1 MIGTLYI
8 GPQDYDFGH
17 HDTELLTQDNYA
29 SVIRSRKVADY
40 QTSIEDLGLKV
51 KECKKLVNN
60 CNAIELLEWTVLS
73 SRDYPSYNVIL
84 ALSELVDPGTDLA
97 KIYIK
102 HADYARALRTTDNPV
117 LWTAGCSYT
126 SSVGVEL
133 NERWGHLV
141 ASELGLEEVNIAR
154 GGASIWDASDQILRS
169 DIRKDDTVVWGLTS
183 VGRVE
188 IVQDGQL
195 NSSPINNYQQLDL
208 EKQYYTLD
216 YFDSST
222 IEMKYVRQIQQVIN
236 FCNKIGAKLHIVN
249 FLEQNGITTRYLTDK
264 NVSYIDLRA
273 QVHSKAIDLG
283 TDGKHPGPLQ
293 HQQYAKEIIKLIQGE
308 QL

>member
-8 GPQDYDFGH
+8 GTQDYDFDH
-17 HDTELLTQDNYA
+17 LDTELLTKDNYA
-29 SVIRSRKVADY
+29 SVIKSQKVIDY
-40 QTSIEDLGLKV
+40 HTSIEDLHLKV

-60 CNAIELLEWTVLS
+60 CNVIELLEWKTLTS
-73 SRDYPSYNVIL
+73 CDYPNYVHIL
-84 ALSELVDPGTDLA
+84 ALSELVDPTTDLA

-102 HADYARALRTTDNPV
+102 HADYARALRTTDDPV
-117 LWTAGCSYT
+117 LWAAGCSFT
-126 SSVGVEL
+126 SAVGVEL

-154 GGASIWDASDQILRS
+154 GGASIWNASDQILRS

-195 NSSPINNYQQLDL
+195 NSSTVSRYQQLDL

-222 IEMKYVRQIQQVIN
+222 IKVKYVRQIQQVIN
-236 FCNKIGAKLHIVN
+236 FCSKIGAKLHIVN
-249 FLEQNGITTRYLTDK
+249 FLEKDGITTRYLTDT
-264 NVSYIDLRA
+264 NVSYIDLKSQA
-273 QVHSKAIDLG
+273 IETIDLG
-283 TDGKHPGPLQ
+283 TDGEHPGPKQ
-293 HQQYAKEIIKLIQGE
+293 HQKYAKEIIKLIQGE

>member
-8 GPQDYDFGH
+8 GTKDYDFSQLKS
-17 HDTELLTQDNYA
+17 EFLTKENYKSA
-29 SVIRSRKVADY
+29 TTGWRQKDY
-40 QTSIEDLGLKV
+40 HTSIEDLNLKLN
-51 KECKKLVNN
+51 ECKKLVNN
-60 CNAIELLEWTVLS
+60 CNVIELLEWKTLTS
-73 SRDYPSYNVIL
+73 CDYPNYVHIL
-84 ALSELVDPGTDLA
+84 ALSELVDPTTDLA

-102 HADYARALRTTDNPV
+102 HADYARALRTTDDPV
-117 LWTAGCSYT
+117 LWAAGCSFT
-126 SSVGVEL
+126 SAVGVEL

-154 GGASIWDASDQILRS
+154 GGASIWNASDQILRS

-195 NSSPINNYQQLDL
+195 NSSTVSRYQQLDL

-222 IEMKYVRQIQQVIN
+222 IKVKYVRQIQQVIN
-236 FCNKIGAKLHIVN
+236 FCSKIGAKLHIVN
-249 FLEQNGITTRYLTDK
+249 FLEKDGITTRYLTDT
-264 NVSYIDLRA
+264 NVSYIDLKS
-273 QVHSKAIDLG
+273 QGHNVAIDLG
-283 TDGKHPGPLQ
+283 TDGEHPGPKQ
-293 HQQYAKEIIKLIQGE
+293 HQKYAKEIIKLIQGE